1 LANKDNVSVPRAL
14 LEELLEYTERF
25 ADQNDEPKD
34 GSCRTAISQTTEI
47 LASTEAG
54 K

>member
-1 LANKDNVSVPRAL
+1 MAKKDNVSVPRAL

-25 ADQNDEPKD
+25 ADLNDEPKN
-34 GSCRTAISQTTEI
+34 GSCRSAISQTTEL
-47 LASTEAG
+47 LASPETG